1 MGAAGGDPFKVN
13 FENVQY
19 AIKKPNEYCIINTLP
34 VEEQNCLI
42 KTTLTARQEETA
54 INDMITKVDA
64 PDKIV
69 IVYGRNSCDNQVEQ
83 KYKQLRNLGIPQVY
97 IYPGGL
103 FEWALLQDIY
113 GKDEFPTTEKALD
126 PLKYK
131 GDKIII

>member
-1 MGAAGGDPFKVN
+1 
-13 FENVQY
+13 
-19 AIKKPNEYCIINTLP
+19 
-34 VEEQNCLI
+34 
-42 KTTLTARQEETA
+42 
-54 INDMITKVDA
+54 MITKVDA

-113 GKDEFPTTEKALD
+113 GKDEFPTYSKDEKVLD